1 LYLLKEL
8 VEIFHLVGGDIIGII
23 MNIIVV
29 NQRYVLTP
37 AANLS
42 DVKRNADAFL
52 RLFPHRLGSGRLVHV
67 RLLPFQVVVSG
78 RRSEMSAAC

>member
-23 MNIIVV
+23 IIIVV

-52 RLFPHRLGSGRLVHV
+52 RLFPHRLGSGRLIHV
-67 RLLPFQVVVSG
+67 RLLLFQVVSG